1 MARIRTLLALAAV
14 GSVAL
19 AACGGDGDSEA
30 SSSTVDLI
38 EFSTVNIIATETP
51 ESQLIAEIYAQS
63 LELQNFRVGRKDPVA
78 DRAEAY
84 ARVADG
90 RADLTPELTASLLAF
105 VADAEGGDAAAEGV
119 PADAA
124 EQIARLGELL
134 PDTLTVGDPSPVDAS
149 GVLACST
156 AAVGEFSL
164 ATVADLAKVA
174 ADVRVAGPAGFDA
187 AAPYG
192 LAGYGE
198 AYDSEFT
205 QFVESDDPVA
215 AVVAGDAECAAV
227 RRTDPAI
234 VLDALLV
241 LEEDETAVPEDAL
254 VSLIRA
260 EKATSELLTVLTQ
273 VDAGLSTEVVR
284 ALLTKVEQNGGS
296 YQVVATEYL
305 ASQSGG

>member
-1 MARIRTLLALAAV
+1 MARIRTLMALVAA

-19 AACGGDGDSEA
+19 AACGGDDAA
-30 SSSTVDLI
+30 STSTVDLI
-38 EFSTVNIIATETP
+38 AFSTINIIATDTP
-51 ESQLIAEIYAQS
+51 ESQLLAEIYAQA
-63 LELQNFRVGRKDPVA
+63 LENQNFRVGRKDPVSG
-78 DRAEAY
+78 RAEAY

-90 RADLTPELTASLLAF
+90 RADLTPELTADLLAF
-105 VADAEGGDAAAEGV
+105 VADAEGGDAATAEV
-119 PADAA
+119 PVDAA

-134 PDTLTVGDPSPVDAS
+134 PDTLTVGDPAPVDAS

-156 AAVGEFSL
+156 TAVGEYSL

-174 ADVRVAGPAGFDA
+174 GEVRIAGSAGFDT

-198 AYDSEFT
+198 AYDAEFT
-205 QFVESDDPVA
+205 QFVEAADPAA
-215 AVVAGDAECAAV
+215 AVVDGDADCAAV

-241 LEEDETAVPEDAL
+241 LDEDESAVPEDAL
-254 VSLIRA
+254 VALIRA
-260 EKATSELLTVLTQ
+260 EKATSELLTVLSQ
-273 VDAGLSTEVVR
+273 IDAGLTTEIVR
-284 ALLTKVEQNGGS
+284 ALLTKVERNGGS

-305 ASQSGG
+305 LSRSGG

>member
-1 MARIRTLLALAAV
+1 MARIRTLMALAAA

-19 AACGGDGDSEA
+19 AACGGDDDAA
-30 SSSTVDLI
+30 STSTVDLI
-38 EFSTVNIIATETP
+38 AFSTVNIIATDTP
-51 ESQLIAEIYAQS
+51 ESQLLAEIYAQS
-63 LELQNFRVGRKDPVA
+63 LENQNFRVGRKDPVPS
-78 DRAEAY
+78 RAEAY

-90 RADLTPELTASLLAF
+90 RADLTPELTAGLLGF
-105 VADAEGGDAAAEGV
+105 VADAEGGDAAATPV
-119 PADAA
+119 PVDAA
-124 EQIARLGELL
+124 EQITALGELL

-156 AAVGEFSL
+156 TAVGEYSL
-164 ATVADLAKVA
+164 TTVADLAKVA
-174 ADVRVAGPAGFDA
+174 AEVRIAGPAGFDT

-198 AYDSEFT
+198 AHDTEFT
-205 QFVESDDPVA
+205 QFVESADPAA
-215 AVVAGDAECAAV
+215 AVVDGDADCAAV

-241 LEEDETAVPEDAL
+241 LDDEETAVPEDAL

-273 VDAGLSTEVVR
+273 VDAGLTTEVVR

-305 ASQSGG
+305 LSRSGG